1 MQTFNYHSGAEFPA
15 KDENYVLKK
24 LKKLQ
29 KFVLCI
35 VGLISV
41 SCSSTNPYARVDG
54 AVLSGDYGHAENLL
68 EENKTY
74 IYNSQNDRILYEL
87 DKGVLAHYAGKYDAS
102 IELLQNG
109 EQDITEAY
117 TQSITKLTASA
128 IVNDTSKN
136 YDGEDYED
144 VYINAFNALNYYHKG
159 DMEGAIVEV
168 RRMNE
173 KLAYLETKYASLEAT
188 MNTIDRRVQSQGLF
202 SSKFANS
209 ALARYLGV
217 LFYRTNGD
225 TDDARIDHDWLV
237 AAYDNAPDIYAFPVP
252 GSLEEELNIPA
263 GKARLNILA
272 FTGLSPV
279 KQENVTWIPMVITPD
294 NIKIAL
300 PELVFRPSSI
310 SRIEIAVK
318 GGQTFR
324 LEQLEDVEAVARETF
339 KNKIALITRK
349 TVIRTTIKGVASVAT
364 REIGKGLSDS
374 DDSTVAAVGAILNL
388 VGTIGKAA
396 SDASEK
402 ADLRMSRYFP
412 GKAYTGGITL
422 DPGVYSFT
430 AHFYSSDGS
439 LIESREYD
447 NVPVKARTL
456 NLVEAVC
463 LK

>member
-1 MQTFNYHSGAEFPA
+1 MQTFNYHEGKESPA
-15 KDENYVLKK
+15 KGEDCVLKSWVARV
-24 LKKLQ
+24 
-29 KFVLCI
+29 FVLFI
-35 VGLISV
+35 VGLVGV

-54 AVLSGDYGHAENLL
+54 AVSSGDYKSAETLL

-74 IYNSQNDRILYEL
+74 IYSTRNDRILYEL

-117 TQSITKLTASA
+117 TQSITKLTKSA
-128 IVNDTSKN
+128 IVNDNSKN

-159 DMEGAIVEV
+159 DMEGAVVEI

-173 KLAYLETKYASLEAT
+173 KLAYLETKYSALEAQ
-188 MNTIDRRVQSQGLF
+188 MNTIDQRVQSQGLF

-209 ALARYLGV
+209 ALGRYLGV

-225 TDDARIDHDWLV
+225 ADDARIDHDWLV
-237 AAYDNAPDIYAFPVP
+237 AAYNNAPDIYAFPVP
-252 GSLEEELNIPA
+252 GSLEEELHIPA

-272 FTGLSPV
+272 FAGLTPV
-279 KQENVTWIPMVITPD
+279 KQEVVEYIPMVVTPD
-294 NIKIAL
+294 KIKIAL
-300 PELVFRPSSI
+300 PELVHRPSSVN
-310 SRIEIAVK
+310 RIEVAIK

-324 LEQLEDVEAVARETF
+324 LEQLEDVDAVVRETF
-339 KNKIALITRK
+339 KNKIALIERK
-349 TVIRTTIKGVASVAT
+349 TVIRSTIKGVTSVAA
-364 REIGKGLSDS
+364 REAGRGLSNS
-374 DDSTVAAVGAILNL
+374 DNSNLAAAGTLLNFA
-388 VGTIGKAA
+388 GTIGKLAA
-396 SDASEK
+396 DASEK

-412 GKAYTGGITL
+412 GKAYAGGMTL
-422 DPGVYSFT
+422 DPGVYSF
-430 AHFYSSDGS
+430 AVYYYGVDGS

-447 NVPVKARTL
+447 NVSVKAETL